1 MFFLWYK
8 PAKRHIQND
17 NQWGMALL
25 TMSFNWQ
32 NNDWN
37 KLEVEVTRSSFE
49 FKGFELGNIKG

>member
-1 MFFLWYK
+1 
-8 PAKRHIQND
+8 
-17 NQWGMALL
+17 LL